1 MNRLVTPALVSM
13 DASMRDR
20 IGGYVETTFGIK
32 MPSSKQTLLEGRLT
46 RRLRALSF
54 QGFEEYWEYLHSEAG
69 VQNEMIFFTDLV
81 STHKTDFFREP
92 AHFQFLSEQYLPSWI
107 AKNPG
112 ARLEAWSCG
121 CSSGEEPYTISLV
134 LKHFLT
140 ANGFGGDYRVL
151 GTDISEPVLARGLR
165 GVYSEHT
172 ASAIPPAYHRY
183 LRRGTKEKE
192 GLVRMAPEI
201 RAAVRFRVLN
211 LVERD
216 YGISEKF
223 DFIFF
228 RNVMIYFEKDLQI
241 AILKKLKDRLKNGGL
256 LFVGHSESVFGWDH
270 GMKSVIPTVYQKV

>member
-13 DASMRDR
+13 DSAMRDR
-20 IGGYVETTFGIK
+20 IGGYVEATFGIK

-54 QGFEEYWEYLHSEAG
+54 SGFDEYWEYLHSEAG
-69 VQNEMIFFTDLV
+69 IKNEMIFFTDLV

-92 AHFQFLSEQYLPSWI
+92 AHFQFLSERYLPSWTS
-107 AKNPG
+107 ANPG
-112 ARLEAWSCG
+112 ATLEAWSCG

-134 LKHFLT
+134 LKHFFSSIGST
-140 ANGFGGDYRVL
+140 SDYRVL

-165 GVYSEHT
+165 AVYTENT
-172 ASAIPPAYHRY
+172 AASIPSVYHRY

-192 GLVRMAPEI
+192 GLVRIGPEA
-201 RAAVRFRVLN
+201 RASVRFRVLN
-211 LVERD
+211 LVEKD

-241 AILKKLKDRLKNGGL
+241 AILKRLKDRLKSGGL

-270 GMKSVIPTVYQKV
+270 GMKSVIPTVYQKG